1 MALKFNHSLCTES
14 PNLQKTCQSILC
26 NFSFQLSDN
35 TIRGATEKLQQ
46 LSFFRTKTKLKLRYD
61 NTLTC
66 TSTTDLPNIYYEL
79 LTCEK
84 SNSSNS
90 RTCPPDLCTE
100 SAEEI
105 SNSSNLH
112 ISQNDA
118 NVFSS
123 QDEKSISILQDL
135 QQNSSSETNSS
146 SKRSGEVFLLRYGFW
161 FQSESFDGYRN
172 KYSRERARFC
182 FDLEQN

>member
-1 MALKFNHSLCTES
+1 MKFNHSLCTES

-66 TSTTDLPNIYYEL
+66 TNTTDLPNIYYEL

-90 RTCPPDLCTE
+90 RMCPPDLCTE

-123 QDEKSISILQDL
+123 QDEKLIFILQDL
-135 QQNSSSETNSS
+135 QQNSSSETNSI
-146 SKRSGEVFLLRYGFW
+146 SKRSGEVFLLRDGF
-161 FQSESFDGYRN
+161 
-172 KYSRERARFC
+172 
-182 FDLEQN
+182 